1 MAQNFMI
8 SVQAVLPLFFM
19 MMLGVLVRRFQW
31 LNESELARLNSVV
44 FKLLFPFTVFSS
56 IYHTDLSS
64 SFYPKLILYCVAAV
78 LITFLV
84 SLFLVPRFEKNN
96 KSRGAI
102 IQAIYRSNF
111 VLLGL
116 PLVSNIYPNAD
127 LGMTAIVIAV
137 LIPVF
142 NVLAV
147 ATLETFRGGVVKPKR
162 ILLGILTNPLIL
174 GTIAGI
180 LASPIS
186 LPTVLDNTVSQ
197 LASAAIPIAL
207 ILLGASFQSDR
218 SPSMKRNLVICV
230 LSRLVI
236 VPGIFL
242 TIAAL
247 LGFRGIGF
255 ITLLGVFA
263 TPCAISSYTMAV
275 EMESDGDLAGAVVIY
290 SSMFSCL
297 TLFLWTFLFK
307 QLAIF

>member
-1 MAQNFMI
+1 MFQNFMI

-19 MMLGVLVRRFQW
+19 MILGVLVRRFQW

-56 IYHTDLSS
+56 IYHTNLSNF
-64 SFYPKLILYCVAAV
+64 FYPKLILYCVASV
-78 LITFLV
+78 LITFLI
-84 SLFLVPRFEKNN
+84 SLILVPRFEKNN

-102 IQAIYRSNF
+102 IQSIYRSNF

-147 ATLETFRGGVVKPKR
+147 ATLESFRGGVVSPKR
-162 ILLGILTNPLIL
+162 ILFGIITNPLIL
-174 GTIAGI
+174 GTVTGI
-180 LASPIS
+180 LAAPLS
-186 LPTVLDNTVSQ
+186 LPTVLDNPISQ
-197 LASAAIPIAL
+197 LASAAVPIAL
-207 ILLGASFQSDR
+207 ILLGASFAPSQS
-218 SPSMKRNLVICV
+218 PALKRNLLVCM

-242 TIAAL
+242 SIAAL
-247 LGFRGIGF
+247 MGFRGIAF

-263 TPCAISSYTMAV
+263 TPCSISSYTMAV

-290 SSMFSCL
+290 SSMLSCF

>member
-1 MAQNFMI
+1 M
-8 SVQAVLPLFFM
+8 
-19 MMLGVLVRRFQW
+19 
-31 LNESELARLNSVV
+31 
-44 FKLLFPFTVFSS
+44 
-56 IYHTDLSS
+56 
-64 SFYPKLILYCVAAV
+64 
-78 LITFLV
+78 
-84 SLFLVPRFEKNN
+84 
-96 KSRGAI
+96 
-102 IQAIYRSNF
+102 
-111 VLLGL
+111 
-116 PLVSNIYPNAD
+116 
-127 LGMTAIVIAV
+127 
-137 LIPVF
+137 
-142 NVLAV
+142 
-147 ATLETFRGGVVKPKR
+147 
-162 ILLGILTNPLIL
+162 GILTNPLIL

>member
-44 FKLLFPFTVFSS
+44 FKLLFPFAVFSS